1 MVLSDGGNSLYIN
14 DVKVEPFGKVETE
27 YSALYRHFALLVAAK
42 SQTSTPRP
50 IQCVEELFQKR
61 LGEALEQ

>member
-42 SQTSTPRP
+42 KSDFDSRP
-50 IQCVEELFQKR
+50 IQCVEELFKKR